1 MRVTLI
7 AKDDV
12 EIYDALGKPKKIAKD
27 GRVLGELDD
36 INGLKLISIVS
47 MDDMVGAVYD
57 ESVVKKYFEI
67 IMEDDE
73 YECS

>member
-12 EIYDALGKPKKIAKD
+12 EIYDALGKPKKISKD

-47 MDDMVGAVYD
+47 MDDMVGTVYD

>member
-12 EIYDALGKPKKIAKD
+12 EIYDALGKPKRISKD

-47 MDDMVGAVYD
+47 MDDMVGTVYD